1 METQTMNLDIEYYYK
16 KYSPMVYRRCKQLLY
31 DHDMAK
37 DAMQEVFV
45 QLIQKQSAITMEY
58 PSSLLYRIASNISLN
73 MIRAQKRRVEVSHD
87 DDLVQKIV
95 MDDSI
100 ASVMDA
106 QSLLTKIFKREKP
119 STKLIAL
126 YHFVDGMSLEQTAK
140 EVKMSVS
147 GVRKRL
153 RLLKRSSQLDNTGI
167 NN

>member
-1 METQTMNLDIEYYYK
+1 
-16 KYSPMVYRRCKQLLY
+16 MVYRRCKQILY

-45 QLIQKQSAITMEY
+45 QLIQKQTSITMEY

-73 MIRAQKRRVEVSHD
+73 MIRTQKRRGEVSHD
-87 DDLVQKIV
+87 DDQVYQIL
-95 MDDSI
+95 MNDST
-100 ASVMDA
+100 ASVMEAKSVLDR
-106 QSLLTKIFKREKP
+106 IFKREKP

-140 EVKMSVS
+140 EFNMSVS

-153 RLLKRSSQLDNTGI
+153 RLLKENSQI
-167 NN
+167 NDIDVNN